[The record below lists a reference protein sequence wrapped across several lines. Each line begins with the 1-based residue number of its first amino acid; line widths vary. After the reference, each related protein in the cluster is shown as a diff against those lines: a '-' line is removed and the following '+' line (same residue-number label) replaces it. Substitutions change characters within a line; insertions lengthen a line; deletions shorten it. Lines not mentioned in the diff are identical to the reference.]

1 MPHGLVDEK
10 YGTMKV
16 FWHKQN
22 EKAYYRCRARERGYE
37 PCGQGFI
44 DVNSLDEQ
52 VVAILSA
59 LDIPEDYKER
69 VESAVRSRVEN
80 EAALHRMEEINAI
93 IERIDFR
100 WDQGFI
106 SQDEYIEKRRQLER
120 EIDALRPIDYD
131 QLIETADFISNFRSY
146 WDQCENV
153 PNPLEAR
160 KQLLRKI
167 VERVFVHDGEVLAV
181 VLHGD
186 FGVVLGKDDEERAS
200 IAGTLQ
206 IKMATSMP
214 RSQIGSDGARS
225 IVRIRSLVL
234 LPKHVANE
242 FLHERSI
249 AA

>member
-1 MPHGLVDEK
+1 M
-10 YGTMKV
+10 
-16 FWHKQN
+16 
-22 EKAYYRCRARERGYE
+22 
-37 PCGQGFI
+37 
-44 DVNSLDEQ
+44 
-52 VVAILSA
+52 
-59 LDIPEDYKER
+59 
-69 VESAVRSRVEN
+69 RSRVEN
-80 EAALHRMEEINAI
+80 EAALHRMDKINAI

-181 VLHGD
+181 VLHGG
-186 FGVVLGKDDEERAS
+186 FGVVLGKDDAERAS
-200 IAGTLQ
+200 IAGALQ